1 MEIVRILLVCFL
13 FSLCFLCTAQK
24 QQGKAS
30 FYSDKFK
37 GRSTASGEK
46 YDPMQ
51 LTAAHK
57 KLPFGTCVLVTN
69 LVNDSSIVLRIN
81 DRGPFVKGRIID
93 VSRAAAKKL
102 GFYLNGITKVSVQI
116 VDSVFTK
123 TSQNSTQ

>member
-1 MEIVRILLVCFL
+1 
-13 FSLCFLCTAQK
+13 
-24 QQGKAS
+24 
-30 FYSDKFK
+30 
-37 GRSTASGEK
+37 
-46 YDPMQ
+46 MQ

>member
-1 MEIVRILLVCFL
+1 MEIVRILLVSFL
-13 FSLCFLCTAQK
+13 FSLCFLCSAQK

-69 LVNDSSIVLRIN
+69 LVNDSCIVLRIN

-93 VSRAAAKKL
+93 VSMAAAKKL